1 MLKSTLC
8 DYSDAYIPVKG
19 IASVTTGAAANNNHK
34 QVIFKN
40 YAQFTD
46 SISEINNTQID
57 HAKDVDVVMS
67 MYSLIEYSK
76 NYLKTSANLYYRD
89 VRALPNT
96 GTIDDYPFNSASFK
110 FKQKNNRWY
119 NKIIN
124 IQIINMQWY
133 NKYTN
138 NINTQIINKNGTKNV
153 DIMIPLK
160 YLSNFWRTPEM

>member
-8 DYSDAYIPVKG
+8 DYSDVYIPVKG

-57 HAKDVDVVMS
+57 HAKDVDAVMS

-76 NYLKTSANLYYRD
+76 NHLKTSANLW
-89 VRALPNT
+89 
-96 GTIDDYPFNSASFK
+96 
-110 FKQKNNRWY
+110 Q
-119 NKIIN
+119 
-124 IQIINMQWY
+124 
-133 NKYTN
+133 
-138 NINTQIINKNGTKNV
+138 
-153 DIMIPLK
+153 
-160 YLSNFWRTPEM
+160 YL